1 MRLLNCFIAGVI
13 SITLASCASTQFQQ
27 LEKDV
32 FYKRD
37 LGVRVNGVLYEG
49 VVTIPESTTAYEMEL
64 VAPADIDMVLWRS
77 CAREDSGSPNKP
89 GLFKFLSSKEVK
101 YTYTPNPGQ
110 ENKDTCPLRIDAYD
124 AKNNQHSWAFLSF
137 ERKEF
142 KLEFELDCNARR
154 QSFNG
159 VGSCQHKSDLPM
171 RAHFG
176 EEVRFAPPK
185 PAGCAVP
192 KKVPGEFGV
201 WTWPMTTGE
210 CVYKAE
216 NRDGEKARFIGI
228 GYQGVLIRG
237 GV

>member
-1 MRLLNCFIAGVI
+1 MQSLKFLLASMAVVM
-13 SITLASCASTQFQQ
+13 LASCASTQFQK

-37 LGVRVNGVLYEG
+37 LGVRVNGQSFEG
-49 VVTIPESTTAYEMEL
+49 VVTIPEKGFYEIEL
-64 VAPADIDMVLWRS
+64 EAPADIDMVLWRS
-77 CAREDSGSPNKP
+77 CAREDTGSPKKP
-89 GLFKFLSSKEVK
+89 GLFKFLNSKTVE
-101 YTYTPNPGQ
+101 YFYTPNPGQ
-110 ENKDTCPLRIDAYD
+110 ENLDVCPLRIDAYD

-154 QSFNG
+154 SSYRG
-159 VGSCQHKSDLPM
+159 VGSCQHKTGLPM

-185 PAGCAVP
+185 PDGCPMPEPVP
-192 KKVPGEFGV
+192 NEFGV
-201 WTWPMTTGE
+201 WTWPMATGE
-210 CVYKAE
+210 CLYKAE
-216 NRDGEKARFIGI
+216 TRDGKKARFIGI
-228 GYQGVLIRG
+228 GYEGVLIRG